1 MQSGENSMAQW
12 APNSSAVARM
22 WERPPQGI
30 HISLWEKPVV
40 GYNIV
45 AKLQVHVSLC
55 GRFLSFREGWL
66 PKIIASC

>member
-1 MQSGENSMAQW
+1 MKFGEKLMVQW
-12 APNSSAVARM
+12 DPNSSTVFMM

-30 HISLWEKPVV
+30 HISLWEKPVL

-45 AKLQVHVSLC
+45 AKLQGQISLC
-55 GRFLSFREGWL
+55 GRFLSFREVWL